1 MGDKWT
7 PAQAE
12 ATARYEAKTYK
23 KYLFRLRMDE
33 DGDII
38 DSINEAL
45 AQGINKRQWL
55 SDLFHYGG
63 KPEGYVSKSDVWKL
77 LRDMG
82 VSDEIIRKVM
92 EL

>member
-1 MGDKWT
+1 MAKYT

-12 ATARYEAKTYK
+12 AMGRYREKALKR
-23 KYLFRLRMDE
+23 YLFELRYDS
-33 DGDII
+33 DQDII
-38 DSINEAL
+38 DSIQEAMDH
-45 AQGINKRQWL
+45 GITKRQWL